1 MKLKQAIRAES
12 FAAVALVGA
21 GGKTT
26 ALFQLAR
33 QFESRVLVSTSTH
46 LAVDQVFLADKQII
60 LNERSLPDNFRDQLN
75 ANIILITGHTGSD
88 DRVQGLSTNQLQA
101 LYEFALHEQIS
112 LLVEA
117 DGSKR
122 LPLKAPA
129 EHEPAIPPW
138 ANIVVV
144 CAGLQGL
151 GKPLTHE
158 YIHRPE
164 IFARISGAVIG
175 ESVSTAHISAVLKS
189 REGGLKN
196 IPAHARKI
204 AVINQAD
211 SPELQ
216 TQAQVLAKNLLPD
229 YDSALVASL
238 NNPALEVMSV
248 HEQTAGIILA
258 AGGSVRFGQPK
269 ILLDWQGVPFIRR
282 EAETALAAGLSPVI
296 VVLGAVIDPAIEALR
311 GLPVQLMI
319 NNNWRDGQGYS
330 VRSGITALPSTSG
343 GAVFLLGDQP
353 QVTEEVLAALIEE
366 HQRSLASIVAP
377 QVKGQRANPVL
388 FDRVTFPDLLQLEG
402 DTGGR
407 SLFSRY
413 PVKLLDWADERLTMD
428 VDTMDDYQSLLE
440 A

>member
-1 MKLKQAIRAES
+1 MKLKQAVRIES
-12 FAAVALVGA
+12 PVTVALVGA

-33 QFESRVLVSTSTH
+33 QFESQVLVSTSTH
-46 LAVDQVFLADKQII
+46 LAVDQVFLADQHIT
-60 LNERSLPDNFRDQLN
+60 LSEPYLPNSFRDHLST
-75 ANIILITGHTGSD
+75 NITLITGPTRND
-88 DRVQGLSTNQLQA
+88 DRIQGLGHDRLQA
-101 LYEFALHEQIS
+101 LYEFAQHEQLS

-164 IFARISGAVIG
+164 IFARISGASIG
-175 ESVSTAHISAVLKS
+175 ESVSTAHISTVLKS
-189 REGGLKN
+189 TEGGLKN

-204 AVINQAD
+204 AMLNQAD

-216 TQAQVLAKNLLPD
+216 TQAQALAKTLLPE
-229 YDSALVASL
+229 YDAVLVASL
-238 NNPALEVMSV
+238 NNPALEVMAV

-269 ILLDWQGVPFIRR
+269 ILLDWQGIPFIRK

-296 VVLGAVIDPAIEALR
+296 VVLGAVIDPAVEALQ
-311 GLPVQLMI
+311 GLPVQIVI
-319 NNNWRDGQGYS
+319 NNDWQYGQGFS
-330 VRSGITALPSTSG
+330 VRAGVAVLPATSG
-343 GAVFLLGDQP
+343 GVVFLLGDQP
-353 QVTEEVLAALIEE
+353 QVTEEVLVALIEA
-366 HQRSLASIVAP
+366 HQRSLAPIVAP

-413 PVKLLDWADERLTMD
+413 PVKRLDWADERLTMD
-428 VDTMDDYQSLLE
+428 VDTMDDYQGLLE